1 MIRAA
6 HVGSFPRQPKEMPEL
21 LRQLL
26 KVLQGRHHR
35 ASRLLHQYMA
45 IAAQCDNQNQY
56 QPCCNPKI
64 RSLHTHG
71 MHTHGIV
78 LCFHYY
84 IHCGTQHKTMSISK
98 RRIGWFD
105 RGHRRISLWIGFGPA
120 ARPPVYP
127 HISRTRWPGMNQAI
141 FSSSKGELKQGQEP
155 FPGIAT
161 VFFKTVKMRMQST
174 MLTVAAKPEIRR

>member
-1 MIRAA
+1 MGVGAPHVPIHLGNKKLLVPTGIDLKNCTLCGKTMIRAA

-98 RRIGWFD
+98 RRIG
-105 RGHRRISLWIGFGPA
+105 
-120 ARPPVYP
+120 
-127 HISRTRWPGMNQAI
+127 
-141 FSSSKGELKQGQEP
+141 
-155 FPGIAT
+155 
-161 VFFKTVKMRMQST
+161 
-174 MLTVAAKPEIRR
+174 